1 MEKSKRFIKMFVE
14 LGNQWRID
22 GALHIDGAL
31 EALLE
36 ENVCSLS
43 MVGKININEVRYTIF
58 KVIY

>member
-1 MEKSKRFIKMFVE
+1 MEKSKRFITMFVE

-43 MVGKININEVRYTIF
+43 MVGKININEVR
-58 KVIY
+58 